1 MRLVATL
8 AQRKADI
15 AKVLGDKLVERLNLI
30 FIGSASAYELFRLC
44 PNLFIRNDPTPLELG
59 IPLPHFVPTLKSGHL
74 HLGRLG
80 SSDSSAPFLSFSL
93 SSLSSRLRFE
103 CFQV

>member
-15 AKVLGDKLVERLNLI
+15 AKVLGDKLIERLNLI

-74 HLGRLG
+74 HLRALG
-80 SSDSSAPFLSFSL
+80 LIRFVSPLSFFFFVVALVS
-93 SSLSSRLRFE
+93 FE
-103 CFQV
+103 V